1 MNGNPQD
8 PRYYRPQENQ
18 YPPQAPQQP
27 RYLAPQAQD
36 DDMPSPPPRA
46 RQPRSAQR
54 SQQPPKRPPQA
65 QGYRPRQAAN
75 PPQGY
80 RPRQSKPPKR
90 KIIWSRLLLLILCI
104 GVMIYAA
111 SQLILYAIGS
121 INTHRNNAALQAMY
135 ASHTQ
140 EPTQEP
146 TATPVPTPTPAP
158 TAAPSSA
165 PAAVARVTPTPTVA
179 PRLKDEY
186 QFIGKTTRK
195 ELQELWSI
203 NHDLVGWLNIPGVVD
218 LPVVYRD
225 NDYYLKRDFYKKRNN
240 AGTLF
245 LDVHHPLRAENQYL
259 VIHGHN
265 MKDGSMFGLLAHYE
279 DRDYTMKHPTVY
291 WSTLYREETYK
302 IFAVLVVPTDVT
314 DPHFVPYLGTP
325 RFSSIAH
332 FNSFMDQIR
341 KNAKYLT
348 NDKVTYND
356 ALLTLSTCLD
366 EDRIV
371 VLCKRTSP

>member
-1 MNGNPQD
+1 MNGDPRD
-8 PRYYRPQENQ
+8 PRYYRPQSGSYQ
-18 YPPQAPQQP
+18 PQPPVQQP

-36 DDMPSPPPRA
+36 DAPAPPAQRV
-46 RQPRSAQR
+46 RQPRSQ
-54 SQQPPKRPPQA
+54 RPPQPSRA
-65 QGYRPRQAAN
+65 GGQQGYRPTRQK
-75 PPQGY
+75 
-80 RPRQSKPPKR
+80 PRKQT
-90 KIIWSRLLLLILCI
+90 IIWSRLLLVILCV
-104 GVMIYAA
+104 GVMVYAA

-135 ASHTQ
+135 VSHT
-140 EPTQEP
+140 EAPTQQP
-146 TATPVPTPTPAP
+146 TATPDPTPTPVP
-158 TAAPSSA
+158 TAAPA
-165 PAAVARVTPTPTVA
+165 VVARVTPTPTAA

-195 ELQELWSI
+195 ELQELWGI

-225 NDYYLKRDFYKKRNN
+225 NDYYLKRDFYKNRSN

-245 LDVHHPLRAENQYL
+245 LDVNHPLRAENQYL

-279 DRDYTMKHPTVY
+279 DRDYAAKHPTIY

-302 IFAVLVVPTDVT
+302 VFAVLVVPTDVT

-325 RFSSIAH
+325 KFSSIAH
-332 FNSFMDQIR
+332 FNSFIDQVR
-341 KNAKYLT
+341 KNAKYIT
-348 NDKVTYND
+348 SEKVTHED

-366 EDRIV
+366 DDRIV
-371 VLCKRTSP
+371 VLCKRTSH